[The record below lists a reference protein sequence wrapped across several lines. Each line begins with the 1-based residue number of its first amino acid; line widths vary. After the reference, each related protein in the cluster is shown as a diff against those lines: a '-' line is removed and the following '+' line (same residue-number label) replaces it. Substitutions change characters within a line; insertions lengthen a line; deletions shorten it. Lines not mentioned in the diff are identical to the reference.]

1 MLHPSVFCQS
11 HCQQITNLLEK
22 HGNKIALLIPGNSSC
37 ILFGF
42 YFAFFFF
49 FLWSGKGIRIASTWG
64 VEEMLGGGGGRG
76 WTRDDTTWKKHWNL
90 FSLLKRYHFA
100 ALLDVYPWR
109 WMIRSYFNRATY
121 FYGEDS
127 TVFSV
132 LYLCWRSQSMKEE
145 IFLSQF
151 KIASKQQ

>member
-49 FLWSGKGIRIASTWG
+49 LWSGKGIRIASTWG
-64 VEEMLGGGGGRG
+64 VEEMLGGGGGG
-76 WTRDDTTWKKHWNL
+76 DGHGMTQHGKNIETCFPYWKDTISLRSWMCIPGDEWLGAILTEPHIFMEKIPLFFLCCTYAGEAKAWKKRFFCPN
-90 FSLLKRYHFA
+90 
-100 ALLDVYPWR
+100 
-109 WMIRSYFNRATY
+109 
-121 FYGEDS
+121 
-127 TVFSV
+127 
-132 LYLCWRSQSMKEE
+132 
-145 IFLSQF
+145 
-151 KIASKQQ
+151 SK